1 MIISIDKEKTFDKIQ
16 CSFIIKKCYQQSRY
30 RGNTSKYIKI
40 ICDKNVANIIL
51 NRETMKALFQDQE
64 QEKNAHS

>member
-1 MIISIDKEKTFDKIQ
+1 MIVSIDKEKTFDKIQ
-16 CSFIIKKCYQQSRY
+16 HSFIIKKCYQHSRY

-51 NRETMKALFQDQE
+51 NRETLKALF
-64 QEKNAHS
+64 